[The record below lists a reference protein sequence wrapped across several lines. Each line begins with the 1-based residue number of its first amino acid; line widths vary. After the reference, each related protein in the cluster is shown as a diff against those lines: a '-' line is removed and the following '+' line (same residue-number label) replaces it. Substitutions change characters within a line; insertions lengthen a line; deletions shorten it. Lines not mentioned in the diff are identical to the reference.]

1 MPFTKVQQFVDAEV
15 QTQSHA
21 DRLAILKEIKSDV
34 EAMIKA
40 TQELAV
46 EDGLAEMKTCE
57 RTNVPNLSWWKANKR
72 KSWAKYCTV
81 STYERFAWI
90 K

>member
-1 MPFTKVQQFVDAEV
+1 MPFTKMQQFVDAEV

-34 EAMIKA
+34 EAMITA

-46 EDGLAEMKTCE
+46 EDGLAEMKTCQ
-57 RTNVPNLSWWKANKR
+57 RTNVPNLSWWKANKP
-72 KSWAKYCTV
+72 KSWEKYCTT